1 MTEQTTSIKSFVAAN
16 PFPLA
21 KPDTLRSSDAADA
34 VRELIRLY
42 GQQQAAIITQSTPLE
57 SSPYSSSSELA
68 ERRATARLYLAHQT
82 IAASSATAGIVAIAW
97 IAGMASTGLALASW
111 IGVTG
116 IAALLLSAS
125 QHRREQR
132 LSPENIEL
140 ERMEYSAA
148 LAEFEAETRR
158 QLLMGELELRAYHAA
173 QIATE
178 SERLARRDS
187 DRLAWERLT
196 YQQKR
201 EDARVQVVQSTDGL
215 HMSGEP
221 NCVGA
226 RLNSAQLA
234 AVASDTVQGDIPA
247 VIGGPTASDVIPDV
261 NHDVRLYRSIAAET
275 LALYNERR
283 GDVSS
288 TGQIS
293 RRLSFSARGDLEPG
307 DRQRVMEVLSSIE
320 PKLFFQAAGNRW
332 HLNIERYR
340 TGKSAIS
347 ALSSH
352 WL

>member
-221 NCVGA
+221 NCAVGT
-226 RLNSAQLA
+226 RSNSAQLA
-234 AVASDTVQGDIPA
+234 AVASDTVQGDIP
-247 VIGGPTASDVIPDV
+247 DVIPDV
-261 NHDVRLYRSIAAET
+261 THDVRLYRSIAAET
-275 LALYNERR
+275 LAFYNERR
-283 GDVSS
+283 CDVSS